1 MKSRVM
7 RIFLVAFMVMACSG
21 FWGFSQVEAKDVWVY
36 TVPDSEFGAGYEV
49 YVDDASI
56 SGAIQRSD
64 EGHVQGTSKQ
74 VRNGKVLKIIKWN
87 FIRIQNEFWRYHNT
101 AMDDDHLTVVMP
113 ESESYYVLEFCGKKI
128 GFPLVIEDLWVY

>member
-1 MKSRVM
+1 MKSRVV
-7 RIFLVAFMVMACSG
+7 RIFLVAFMAMACGG
-21 FWGFSQVEAKDVWVY
+21 FWGFYQAEAKDVWVY

-49 YVDDASI
+49 YVDDESI
-56 SGAIQRSD
+56 SGVIERSD
-64 EGHVQGTSKQ
+64 EGHVQGISKQ
-74 VRNGKVLKIIKWN
+74 VRDGKVLKIIKWD

>member
-7 RIFLVAFMVMACSG
+7 RIFLVAFMVMACGG
-21 FWGFSQVEAKDVWVY
+21 FWGFSQAEAKDVWVY
-36 TVPDSEFGAGYEV
+36 TVSDSEFGAGYEV
-49 YVDDASI
+49 YVDDESI

-64 EGHVQGTSKQ
+64 EGHVQAISKQ
-74 VRNGKVLKIIKWN
+74 VRNGKVIKTIKWD

-101 AMDDDHLTVVMP
+101 AMDDGHLTVVVP
-113 ESESYYVLEFCGKKI
+113 ESESHYVLKFCGKKI

>member
-1 MKSRVM
+1 MKSRVT
-7 RIFLVAFMVMACSG
+7 RIFLVAFMAMACSG
-21 FWGFSQVEAKDVWVY
+21 FWGFSQAEAKDVWVY

-49 YVDDASI
+49 YVDDESI

-64 EGHVQGTSKQ
+64 EGHVQGISKQ
-74 VRNGKVLKIIKWN
+74 VRNGKVLKTIKWD